1 MRKKWLHILPLIL
14 CPSIDVS
21 FLNWNFTGT
30 YGFMAPEQFRGSA
43 QPGSDLYGLGGTL
56 LYLLSG
62 RPPSDFSLNRMKLD
76 TSMVPM
82 SYKLKW
88 VVDGL
93 LEPVVEDRLTVDAA
107 LSILKGQTLIQKNV
121 ISGSRFASQDLR
133 RADIDNQATVLDTPE
148 FGKISFDCGGIEV
161 TVSREGGTLAVDI
174 PPAPLGKSV
183 NSFVFALT
191 WNAFVA
197 SWTITAFS
205 SGGVLFALFSLPF
218 WVTGFNLLRPS
229 DKRIFIRE
237 WLEIGDSNWSL
248 QVRLA
253 RLPWQASKDGDS
265 SALKTFTGETSNLL
279 QAQVQETSIV
289 NGEPEG
295 RIILYQGEEQI
306 VLGEGVDMKGL
317 QRLSE
322 IINKHLRTMREVID
336 VPIPNESSSDS
347 N

>member
-1 MRKKWLHILPLIL
+1 
-14 CPSIDVS
+14 
-21 FLNWNFTGT
+21 
-30 YGFMAPEQFRGSA
+30 MAPEQFRGAA

-76 TSMVPM
+76 TSTVHM
-82 SYKLKW
+82 SYKLKK
-88 VVDGL
+88 VVNGL

-107 LSILKGQTLIQKNV
+107 LSILKGQNLAHKNV
-121 ISGSRFASQDLR
+121 IGGSRFASQDVR
-133 RADIDNQATVLDTPE
+133 TGDSDDATTFLDTPE
-148 FGKISFDCGGIEV
+148 FGKISLDCGGIEV
-161 TVSREGGTLAVDI
+161 TVSREGSTLAVDI

-197 SWTITAFS
+197 SWTITALT

-237 WLEIGDSNWSL
+237 RLEIGDCNWSL

-253 RLPWQASKDGDS
+253 SLPWQSSKDGDLP
-265 SALKTFTGETSNLL
+265 ALKTFTGETSSLL
-279 QAQVQETSIV
+279 RARVQETSIV
-289 NGEPEG
+289 NDEPQG
-295 RIILYQGEEQI
+295 RIILHQGEEQI
-306 VLGEGVDMKGL
+306 VLGEGVDMKWL

-322 IINKHLRTMREVID
+322 IINKHLRTVREVID
-336 VPIPNESSSDS
+336 VPTPNESSSDS
-347 N
+347 ITF